1 MRKFVITT
9 DSNSDLP
16 AEYIT
21 KHNITI
27 IPQYYGFD
35 DEVYGDEKNLTP
47 TEFYQKMRDGQ
58 MPTSMANNPAVIENK
73 FKALLDAGYDILHI
87 AFSSQL
93 SGSYNNV
100 VMIANELKEDYPDAT
115 IEVIDSCTASLGET
129 LLVMYAYELKEAG
142 KSLSEIKDLI
152 EEAKNDVHIV
162 FTVDDL
168 NHLQK
173 GGRISKT
180 TAIVGSIVKIK
191 PLLTL
196 DKEGKITSAGSA
208 RGRKKAY
215 SALIDGIIEKS
226 GGISYGSTPICIMHG
241 DCFSDAQHLA
251 QLLKE
256 RIGSTNVIINDVS
269 PSIGTHAG
277 PGVIGICYWGKS
289 MLK

>member
-1 MRKFVITT
+1 MNKFVITT

-16 AEYIT
+16 KDYIL

-35 DEVYGDEKNLTP
+35 DEVYGDEKHLP
-47 TEFYQKMRDGQ
+47 PADFYQKMRDGQ
-58 MPTSMANNPAVIENK
+58 MPTSMANNPAVIQSK
-73 FKALLDAGYDILHI
+73 FEALLDEGYDILHI

-93 SGSYNNV
+93 SGSYGNV
-100 VMIANELKEDYPDAT
+100 VMVANELKEERPDAT

-129 LLVMYAYELKEAG
+129 LLVIKAYELKEEG
-142 KSLSEIKDLI
+142 KSLIEIRDII
-152 EEAKNDVHIV
+152 ESSKGNIYSD

-168 NHLQK
+168 NHLQR

-180 TAIVGSIVKIK
+180 TALVGGIVKIK
-191 PLLTL
+191 PVLTL

-215 SALIDGIIEKS
+215 SLLIDR
-226 GGISYGSTPICIMHG
+226 ISAKNDGNYGTMPIGIMHG
-241 DCFSDAQHLA
+241 DCLDDANYFA
-251 QLLKE
+251 GLLRDKLGCSN
-256 RIGSTNVIINDVS
+256 IIINDIS

-277 PGVIGICYWGKS
+277 PGVIGVCYWGNEPR
-289 MLK
+289 